1 MASLGKLAA
10 TVAHELN
17 NPLAGVL
24 TYSKLVAREL
34 ECGEVSPDDREEVC
48 RYLTLI
54 QKETARCGQIVQ
66 NLLVF
71 ARKSGTQ
78 FAAHHL
84 NPIVERSVMLVR
96 HHIELA
102 GIKLDTDLLEED
114 DTIVCDEDQVQ
125 QALVAILV
133 NAVEAMIGGGT
144 LGMRVFA
151 EGEQVRMEIS
161 DTGAGIPPEI
171 LPHLFE
177 PFFSTKEG
185 MNGVGLGLAVVYGIV
200 QAHGGRID
208 VDTKPGVGTT
218 FRVFLPRRQNDGAGE
233 GKAP

>member
-1 MASLGKLAA
+1 M
-10 TVAHELN
+10 
-17 NPLAGVL
+17 
-24 TYSKLVAREL
+24 R
-34 ECGEVSPDDREEVC
+34 
-48 RYLTLI
+48 
-54 QKETARCGQIVQ
+54 
-66 NLLVF
+66 
-71 ARKSGTQ
+71 GTQ

-84 NPIVERSVMLVR
+84 NPIVERSVMLMR

-102 GIKLDTDLLEED
+102 GLKLNTELLEGD

-125 QALVAILV
+125 QALVAMLV
-133 NAVEAMIGGGT
+133 NAVEAMPGGGT
-144 LGMRVFA
+144 LSMRVFND
-151 EGEQVRMEIS
+151 GEQVRMEIS

-218 FRVFLPRRQNDGAGE
+218 FRVLLPRRQNGGGGEEKGAMKQAGV
-233 GKAP
+233 A